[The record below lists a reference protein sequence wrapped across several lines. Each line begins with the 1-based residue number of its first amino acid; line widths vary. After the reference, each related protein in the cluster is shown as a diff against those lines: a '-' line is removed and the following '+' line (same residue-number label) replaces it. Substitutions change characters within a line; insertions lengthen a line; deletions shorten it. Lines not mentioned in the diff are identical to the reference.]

1 MRNYMLAVVVALMVA
16 PSAGFGESL
25 GEAAKKEKERR
36 EKNKEAGVRPVRTIT
51 QDDVRTSESTA
62 ETGASYAA
70 RPSPPSGE
78 KACCGDEASS
88 SLDSSRSRTSDEERA
103 WRSRGMRARERVDA
117 ARKRLAETPARIT
130 RHSRSGTYQGF
141 ITEDNPSYKS
151 AEESLKRAEK
161 ELNDLEDEARREG
174 ILPGWLR

>member
-1 MRNYMLAVVVALMVA
+1 MRNYTLAVVVALMVI

-25 GEAAKKEKERR
+25 GEAAKKEKARR
-36 EKNKEAGVRPVRTIT
+36 EKNKEAGVKPVRTIT

-70 RPSPPSGE
+70 KPSPPGGE
-78 KACCGDEASS
+78 NVCCGGEASS
-88 SLDSSRSRTSDEERA
+88 SSDGSRSRTSADESA
-103 WRSRGMRARERVDA
+103 WRSRGKRARERVEA

-130 RHSRSGTYQGF
+130 RHSRSGMYQGF
-141 ITEDNPSYKS
+141 ITEDNPGYKS